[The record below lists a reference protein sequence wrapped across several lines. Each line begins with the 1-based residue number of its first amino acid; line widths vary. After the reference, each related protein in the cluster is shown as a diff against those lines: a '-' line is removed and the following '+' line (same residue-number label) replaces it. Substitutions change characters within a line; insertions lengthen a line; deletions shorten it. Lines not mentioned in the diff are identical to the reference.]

1 MNIHIL
7 NRENL
12 YSIKYL
18 EFLERNFDISA
29 NRIVFKKNSSK
40 EKNYSKELKDRIFYA
55 KSNLHLFRELLPELR
70 TSSKIFF
77 HHLPHGPALIF
88 WSLFPALL
96 SKTTWIIWGAD
107 LYIYKEAK
115 KSFSHRF
122 YEYFRKRIIR
132 QVPYIASLIR
142 EDYEKAVEVY
152 KARAEYIQVMYPVP
166 VNYLNFPGKSD
177 SGQRQDCKKIL
188 IGNSGDPSN
197 NHFEL
202 IKKLES
208 LRNSDIKIYCPLSY
222 GGNPLYINSVIAKG
236 EEIFGNRFIPILELI
251 KPEKYLDLIFD
262 IDIVMMNHE
271 RQQGLGNIFPLLYFR
286 KKVFLRRD
294 TTSFRYFEGLGC
306 RIFDIIPIDNFT
318 ESDLVF
324 KDGDLLVNQE
334 IIGQLQSED
343 NCIMMWEQ
351 ILNQR
356 KTGFKNML

>member
-1 MNIHIL
+1 MNVHIL
-7 NRENL
+7 NSENL

-18 EFLERNFDISA
+18 EFLEKNFDISV
-29 NRIVFKKNSSK
+29 NRIVFKKVSSI
-40 EKNYSKELKDRIFYA
+40 EKNYSNELKDRIFYA

-88 WSLFPALL
+88 WSFFPALL

-107 LYIYKEAK
+107 LHLYKVAK

-122 YEYFRKRIIR
+122 YEFFRRRIIR

-152 KARAEYIQVMYPVP
+152 KTRAEYIPIMYPLP
-166 VNYLNFPGKSD
+166 VNYLHFPGKSD
-177 SGQRQDCKKIL
+177 SGKKQDCRKLL

-197 NHFEL
+197 NHFKL

-208 LRNSDIKIYCPLSY
+208 LRNTDIKIFCPLSY
-222 GGNPLYINSVIAKG
+222 GGSQLYIDTVVAKG
-236 EEIFGNRFIPILELI
+236 KEIFGNRFVPILDLLP
-251 KPEKYLDLIFD
+251 PEKYLDLIFD
-262 IDIVMMNHE
+262 IDIVIMNHE

-286 KKVFLRRD
+286 KKVFLRSD
-294 TTSFRYFEGLGC
+294 TTSFRYLKGLGC
-306 RIFDIIPIDNFT
+306 TIFDILSVDTFT
-318 ESDLVF
+318 ESDLTYDEV
-324 KDGDLLVNQE
+324 DLLVNQE
-334 IIGQLQSED
+334 IIGQLQSEE